1 MQVLNTYA
9 DIPSRARG
17 AVLVI
22 GNFDGVHRGHMELLK
37 KGRAIAQEK
46 SLPLAVLTFEPHP
59 HRLFQPDTPPSRI
72 TPESV
77 KAWRLEQAGVD
88 ILFSLPFNWDFA
100 SRSAGDF
107 IGQVLIAGLGASHV
121 VVGYDFRFGQLRK
134 GVPADIEAA
143 GLPVTIV
150 EEVADESGVPISSSR
165 IRQALR
171 HGKIGEAN
179 ALLGWDWEIRG
190 KVVRGDRRGHELG
203 FPTANMALD
212 DTLHPAYGVYAVRA
226 CLEGEERWYP
236 GAANIGI
243 RPMFEVE
250 TAQLETHIFDFD
262 KDIYGRTLRVQPVRH
277 LRGEAKFESLDA
289 LIAQMENDC
298 TQARTL
304 LAEE

>member
-1 MQVLNTYA
+1 MQILSTYTDMPA
-9 DIPSRARG
+9 QARG

-22 GNFDGVHRGHMELLK
+22 GNFDGVHRGHLALLE
-37 KGRAIAQEK
+37 KGRSIAQEK
-46 SLPLAVLTFEPHP
+46 GAALGVLTFEPHP

-72 TPESV
+72 TPESA
-77 KAWRLEQAGVD
+77 KAWRLQRAGVD

-100 SRSAGDF
+100 SRSADDF
-107 IGQVLIAGLGASHV
+107 IRDVLIAGLGASHI

-150 EEVADESGVPISSSR
+150 EEIADEAGAAISSSR

-171 HGKIGEAN
+171 HGKIEEAN
-179 ALLGWDWEIRG
+179 ALLGWNWEIRG
-190 KVVRGDRRGHELG
+190 EVIRGDRRGHELG
-203 FPTANMALD
+203 FPTANTALG

-226 CLEGEERWYP
+226 CVQGEDRWYQ

-262 KDIYGRTLRVQPVRH
+262 EDIYGKILRVQPVH
-277 LRGEAKFESLDA
+277 YLRGEAKFNSLEA
-289 LIAQMENDC
+289 LIAQMESDC
-298 TQARTL
+298 AQARTL
-304 LAEE
+304 LAGA

>member
-1 MQVLNTYA
+1 MKVFNTYA
-9 DIPSRARG
+9 DIPSKGRG

-22 GNFDGVHRGHMELLK
+22 GNFDGVHRGHLALLEKGQAIAEK
-37 KGRAIAQEK
+37 KGV
-46 SLPLAVLTFEPHP
+46 PLGVLTFEPHP

-77 KAWRLEQAGVD
+77 KAWRLELAGTD

-100 SRSAGDF
+100 SRSAADF
-107 IGQVLIAGLGASHV
+107 IQHVLIAGLDASHI

-150 EEVADESGVPISSSR
+150 EEIADEAGAAISSSR

-171 HGKIGEAN
+171 HGKIEEAN

-190 KVVRGDRRGHELG
+190 EVIKGDRRGHELG
-203 FPTANMALD
+203 FPTANTALG

-226 CLEGEERWYP
+226 CVQGEDCWYQ

-262 KDIYGRTLRVQPVRH
+262 EDIYGKTLRVQPVYY
-277 LRGEAKFESLDA
+277 LRGEAKFDSLEA
-289 LIAQMENDC
+289 LIAQMESDC
-298 TQARTL
+298 AQARTL
-304 LAEE
+304 LAGV